1 MKIRY
6 SELKNIILENNFHG
20 KNLIVEGTGGSGKTT
35 LAQEKYINMIEWEKI
50 KSEDI
55 MVFVLNSH
63 QKIDWT
69 SKMQFDLWGQF
80 KIDTY
85 NNFIIK
91 ELTKYWPI
99 VEKNCDEVKE
109 YMIKPEIIYQDTA
122 VYMME
127 MLVDYFRKNRGYF

>member
-1 MKIRY
+1 
-6 SELKNIILENNFHG
+6 
-20 KNLIVEGTGGSGKTT
+20 
-35 LAQEKYINMIEWEKI
+35 
-50 KSEDI
+50 
-55 MVFVLNSH
+55 
-63 QKIDWT
+63 
-69 SKMQFDLWGQF
+69 MQFDLWGQF

-122 VYMME
+122 SIYDGNV
-127 MLVDYFRKNRGYF
+127 VDYLEE